1 VKLDLPAVFVGH
13 MSLDDRLAI
22 AEDIIS
28 PHQMHG
34 RLAIEAIREA
44 RARLKANL
52 TPVFMCGS
60 CGVFSGDGKERQ
72 THCRYCGAP
81 R

>member
-1 VKLDLPAVFVGH
+1 

-44 RARLKANL
+44 RGLLRANL
-52 TPVFMCGS
+52 TPGFMCGD
-60 CGVFSGDGKERQ
+60 CGVFTGTAKENHQACRACGKER
-72 THCRYCGAP
+72 P
-81 R
+81 